1 MSVGIANFLFHS
13 RALHNFAK
21 QASTPT
27 SDGAVKQFVHLLSK
41 QLTGIKVKSNIKV
54 CQAIHNRI
62 KHVERRVKV
71 VRTSGR
77 KLSAFLESTWELCLN
92 KTDYALVQKTSPTKE
107 KLKQENVKLRE
118 QVSRLSARALQ
129 MGATP
134 GRGKAKDK
142 SPHTYSS
149 SHLRLLK
156 RQRKEKCLDSLAWLQ
171 SEGYKVRKI
180 ELENEVSGNVE
191 EIQVEDLLGTPQGP
205 ATQDDFDII
214 NMLVYVKDA
223 YNVSG
228 QAYHELT
235 QICQSMPRHYHLKR
249 RIKELNSL
257 WKIWPTPHNTCG
269 VQQSLKDRLTERTRA
284 LVS

>member
-1 MSVGIANFLFHS
+1 MSSDTQQDQTCGASREGCAYEWSETQCISRKYMGTVLKQNRLRLSSEDVAN
-13 RALHNFAK
+13 
-21 QASTPT
+21 QGET
-27 SDGAVKQFVHLLSK
+27 
-41 QLTGIKVKSNIKV
+41 
-54 CQAIHNRI
+54 
-62 KHVERRVKV
+62 E
-71 VRTSGR
+71 
-77 KLSAFLESTWELCLN
+77 
-92 KTDYALVQKTSPTKE
+92 
-107 KLKQENVKLRE
+107 QENVKLRE
-118 QVSRLSARALQ
+118 QVSGLSARALQ

-142 SPHTYSS
+142 SPRTYSS

-156 RQRKEKCLDSLAWLQ
+156 RQRKQKCLDSLAWLQ
-171 SEGYKVRKI
+171 SEGDKVCKI

-205 ATQDDFDII
+205 ATQDDFELI

-223 YNVSG
+223 LNVSI

-249 RIKELNSL
+249 RIKELNSF

-269 VQQSLKDRLTERTRA
+269 VQQSLKDRLTERTQA